1 MRPPCYTTATQVPF
15 STPYLVRTDTGST
28 ATWRQTPAAGRVSAR
43 RTRSKTD
50 ATWLIPSF
58 TLAGVMR
65 RADAWRAAVQKLYS
79 RRVPGPQRQRHARQ
93 GYRPGKQPI
102 RNCSPSS
109 GEKSPITGGFSSGG
123 TGSRPIPRT
132 TAAWW
137 GIRPPRTPAESLAR
151 CRGMPSET
159 QEKRASQPCLGH
171 LGDISR
177 IPRVLYA
184 AKALSVMAILLK
196 EHTLLNLQGGG
207 RCRLPKL
214 ISSKEYSS
222 LSTMRS
228 GPSIPPCATSSG
240 QGRDL
245 RLPSGAGMAM

>member
-1 MRPPCYTTATQVPF
+1 MLA
-15 STPYLVRTDTGST
+15 DTGP
-28 ATWRQTPAAGRVSAR
+28 ALFRAGNRPAGAGRGVPAAGRQKVVSCGTPLMVCAVPGAR
-43 RTRSKTD
+43 ST
-50 ATWLIPSF
+50 
-58 TLAGVMR
+58 G
-65 RADAWRAAVQKLYS
+65 AAVQKLYS
-79 RRVPGPQRQRHARQ
+79 RHVPGSQRQRHVRQ
-93 GYRPGKQPI
+93 GHISRKQFT

-109 GEKSPITGGFSSGG
+109 GEKSRITGGFSSGG